1 RLPGAPLRGGN
12 MFPQLLRD
20 RVRNIGDVN
29 VEAALAQLAQAGIHA
44 KRTHVRG
51 AGHRKLSLDLVDGRV
66 LMQQVELPYVPPLTR
81 LTP

>member
-1 RLPGAPLRGGN
+1 

-29 VEAALAQLAQAGIHA
+29 VEASLAQLAQAGIHA